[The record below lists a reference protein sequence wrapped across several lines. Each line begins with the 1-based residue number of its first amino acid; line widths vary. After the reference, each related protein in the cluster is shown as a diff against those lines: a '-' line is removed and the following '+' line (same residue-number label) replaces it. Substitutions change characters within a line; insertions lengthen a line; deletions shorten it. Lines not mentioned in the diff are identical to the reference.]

1 MIRKNARLILLFL
14 LAVCAQSISAQDS
27 YFLMGRVVNITTG
40 KGIPYI
46 NVGLMHHPIGTMSN
60 ARGDFEFT
68 FPASAY
74 NDTLLV
80 SSLGFMSY
88 RVMLKDLDLN
98 TKVYVPLNPT
108 IYQMKPVIIT
118 PREVSKGY
126 DIVKQ
131 AIENLPKNLSQQT
144 FMSDGYYREYI
155 KENNSYARAIEAAVS
170 VYCDGQIHVGDY
182 FYPVRIDG
190 IRSSQDYLSRF
201 AKTESY
207 NQLSLF
213 LTGNMDIQWFL
224 MGQDNLE
231 FTMDSMVMLDDNL
244 VYVVSA
250 IPEGAKMKKFVRY
263 SYTVDHYT
271 NKIVRKKVKSEY
283 LVDRNT
289 NSFFKYTYYIRSD
302 NYAFVKVA
310 YEDTAYFPELRTDTK
325 ANGLY
330 ISFNSV
336 KRTLDF
342 TEYENKWY
350 PKYIREN
357 KEIGYYKKKDSALF
371 LTVSKYSD
379 LMVNKIENQGVK
391 VIPDWEQVRLYEDI
405 FHQGYD
411 YDADFWK
418 KYNLIP
424 DDELRMAVTR
434 DIGIAQSEH
443 KDFTY
448 EEKSVVYDTVDEAVT
463 NKTLEVKKD
472 TSKLIAQNSVKDK
485 QPKDNTNQTK
495 DNSAQTKDSNTKT
508 KDNST
513 QTKDNST
520 QTKDNSTQTKD
531 NSTQTKDNNT
541 QVKDNSQKQVIPAD
555 TNKYAAN
562 PDAHTNNQNQNLNA
576 DNNSGNHEKG
586 VADLYF
592 RVQILVSKSIL
603 KTDNSLFKGL
613 NDVRYYLHNGLY
625 KYTYGNEKS
634 MEDAL
639 EIQTELRNLGFD
651 GAFIVPFYKGNRI
664 TVDDALQILSN
675 SK

>member
-1 MIRKNARLILLFL
+1 MRRRSIFGLAIVLIISMYSQSRL
-14 LAVCAQSISAQDS
+14 AAQDS

-46 NVGLMHHPIGTMSN
+46 NVGLVHHPIGTMSN

-74 NDTLLV
+74 NDTLMV
-80 SSLGFMSY
+80 SSLGYMSY
-88 RVMLKDLDLN
+88 RVLLKELDLN
-98 TKVYVPLNPT
+98 TKVYVPLNPM

-118 PREVSKGY
+118 PKEVSKGY
-126 DIVKQ
+126 DIVKE
-131 AIENLPKNLSQQT
+131 AMAKLPNNLSSLA

-224 MGQDNLE
+224 PDQENLE
-231 FTMDSMVMLDDNL
+231 FNMDSMIMLDNNL

-250 IPEGAKMKKFVRY
+250 IPEKAKLKTFVRY
-263 SYTVDHYT
+263 SYVVDHNT
-271 NKIVRKKVKSEY
+271 NKIIRKKNKIEY

-289 NSFFKYTYYIRSD
+289 NHFFKYTYYIRSD
-302 NYAFVKVA
+302 NYAFVKVM
-310 YEDTAYFPELRTDTK
+310 YQDTSYFPELRTDTK

-336 KRTLDF
+336 KRTLEF
-342 TEYENKWY
+342 TEYDNKWY

-379 LMVNKIENQGVK
+379 LMINKLENQNVK

-411 YDADFWK
+411 YDPDFWK
-418 KYNLIP
+418 KFNMIP
-424 DDELRMAVTR
+424 DDEMRQAVTR
-434 DIGIAQSEH
+434 DIGIAKSDM

-448 EEKSVVYDTVDEAVT
+448 EEQLAYDTIDEPVVI
-463 NKTLEVKKD
+463 KKDEVKKD
-472 TSKLIAQNSVKDK
+472 TVILLAQNNEKDK
-485 QPKDNTNQTK
+485 QGK
-495 DNSAQTKDSNTKT
+495 
-508 KDNST
+508 
-513 QTKDNST
+513 
-520 QTKDNSTQTKD
+520 
-531 NSTQTKDNNT
+531 NNDT
-541 QVKDNSQKQVIPAD
+541 EVKNNGQKQAVAAD
-555 TNKYAAN
+555 TVKNATGPETDKNKSSEN
-562 PDAHTNNQNQNLNA
+562 KENVIEPVTH
-576 DNNSGNHEKG
+576 GNG
-586 VADLYF
+586 VQDLYF
-592 RVQILVSKSIL
+592 RVQIMVSKNLL
-603 KTDNSLFKGL
+603 KTDNPSFKGL
-613 NDVRYYLHNGLY
+613 KDIRYYIHNGLY

-639 EIQTELRNLGFD
+639 EIQTELRNIGFD

-664 TVDDALQILSN
+664 SNDEALQLLN
-675 SK
+675 SSK